1 MRLQVACLA
10 QLPLI
15 RAFSR
20 SCDKTKERAVH
31 WALLAT
37 GVAIEI
43 LATTSLKLSDGFTK
57 LGFAGLTLVCFGLA
71 FYVMSLVV
79 RTMPVGI
86 AYSVWAGGGIAG
98 VTVVGLLAFGQSLDG
113 FAYLGIG
120 LIIAG
125 VIILSALSSTA
136 SG

>member
-1 MRLQVACLA
+1 M
-10 QLPLI
+10 
-15 RAFSR
+15 
-20 SCDKTKERAVH
+20 H
-31 WALLAT
+31 WILLSI

-43 LATTSLKLSDGFTK
+43 LATASLKLSDGFTK
-57 LGFAGLTLVCFGLA
+57 IGFAGLTLLCFAVA

-79 RTMPVGI
+79 RTMPLGI

-98 VTVVGLLAFGQSLDG
+98 VTIMGAVVFGQALDG

-120 LIIAG
+120 LIMAG
-125 VIILSALSSTA
+125 VIVLNGLSSAA

>member
-1 MRLQVACLA
+1 M
-10 QLPLI
+10 
-15 RAFSR
+15 
-20 SCDKTKERAVH
+20 H
-31 WALLAT
+31 WILLAI
-37 GVAIEI
+37 GVGIEI
-43 LATTSLKLSDGFTK
+43 AATASLKLSDGFTK
-57 LGFAGLTLVCFGLA
+57 IGFAGLTLICFGLA

-98 VTVVGLLAFGQSLDG
+98 VTLLGALAFGQTLDG

-120 LIIAG
+120 LIVAG
-125 VIILSALSSTA
+125 VAVLNVLSSAA

>member
-1 MRLQVACLA
+1 M
-10 QLPLI
+10 
-15 RAFSR
+15 
-20 SCDKTKERAVH
+20 H